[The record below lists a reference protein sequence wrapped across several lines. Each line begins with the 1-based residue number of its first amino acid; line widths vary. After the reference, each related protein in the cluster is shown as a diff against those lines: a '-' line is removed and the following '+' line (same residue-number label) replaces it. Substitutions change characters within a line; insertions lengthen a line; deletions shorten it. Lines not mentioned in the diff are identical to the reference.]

1 MRAPNCS
8 VHGDDAV
15 AVAVGSLLLL
25 ESGLGL
31 LANAVALWALLFR
44 LKAWKPYAVYL
55 FHLAVADLLLTVCL
69 PFRAAFFLR
78 RKAWSPGLAPCRA
91 LLFLW
96 GLSRGVGVA
105 FLTSVALDRYFRV
118 VHPRLK
124 VNLLT
129 PRGAQ
134 VISGLVWLLAGAL
147 SHQSFLVSEAECPR
161 SDPGEGV
168 SFRLSWQEALSFL
181 RFILPFGLILFCSAS
196 IIRTLRKRL
205 RDPDKQPKLQ
215 RARALVAAVAVLFAL
230 CFLPNFLAQV
240 SMAVFLGTD
249 SCRVQRALAHAA
261 DVTSSLTGL
270 QSVLNPV
277 VYCFS
282 SPAFRHS
289 YRKVFYTLRG
299 RGPGAPAPACDSRD
313 SYS

>member
-8 VHGDDAV
+8 AHSEAV
-15 AVAVGSLLLL
+15 AVTAGALLAL

-31 LANAVALWALLFR
+31 LANALALWALLFR

-55 FHLAVADLLLTVCL
+55 FNLAVADLLLTVCL
-69 PFRAAFFLR
+69 PFHAAFFLR
-78 RKAWSPGLAPCRA
+78 RKPWRSGLAPCRA

-96 GLSRGVGVA
+96 RLSRGAGVA
-105 FLTSVALDRYFRV
+105 FLTAVALDRYFRV

-134 VISGLVWLLAGAL
+134 VISGLVWLLVGAL
-147 SHQSFLVSEAECPR
+147 SHRSFLVSEAECPR
-161 SDPGEGV
+161 PDPRGGA
-168 SFRLSWQEALSFL
+168 SFRLTWWEALSFL
-181 RFILPFGLILFCSAS
+181 QFIVPFSLILFCSAS
-196 IIRTLRKRL
+196 IIRTLRKKL

-215 RARALVAAVAVLFAL
+215 RARALVAAVAALFAL
-230 CFLPNFLAQV
+230 CFLPSFLAQV
-240 SMAVFLGTD
+240 STAILLGTD
-249 SCRVQRALAHAA
+249 SCAVQRALVHAA

-299 RGPGAPAPACDSRD
+299 RGPGAPAPACDSQD
-313 SYS
+313 SCS